1 MGEVGTGVRHH
12 QKPGRPPWRAAVLLL
27 LALVA
32 VAVLVTPGGPAARA
46 AGEGIFELDKVEYS
60 TPEGTAVVVTVKRT
74 SGATLTADV
83 QVQLELEGGDPNV
96 DYPASEQTKLVTFA
110 KNTNLTQQ
118 SVFIQTL
125 NQNRFESKDIFVT
138 IRSVSSG
145 GLIGPI
151 SSSKI
156 RLIGTN
162 EPLVLNVSPRSAGS
176 LPQPVGG
183 DTIVI
188 TGTNFLQPGV
198 SIADSISFKPLF
210 GGAATPLGACGSFSV
225 PSNTQILLRI
235 EVPTGLCAGFL
246 TEAVPHHVIVTVKVG
261 TDSHDSRPDTVERKD
276 LFYYTSGPTI
286 TQLSPKSGTVAGAT
300 QLRIT
305 GRGFT
310 GTPGALCSTVI
321 SQVVIGG
328 TAVSNCV
335 YEGPDTIVAA
345 TPPHPMGKV
354 DVVLTVGVK
363 TSPATSD
370 SEYEYTQGPTI
381 TGLSPNFGPPSGG
394 NTVSITGANFI
405 LKDASLYDVPVSE
418 VLFGG
423 TPAAFVVESSTRIVA
438 TAPPG
443 TGTVQVTLVHPLA
456 GTSQFTTAANYGY
469 SAGPLITSISPDSG
483 PVVGGTV
490 VTITGTGFLPGAT
503 VKFGATQ
510 ATFAT
515 VVSPTRI
522 DVTSPPGAGVV
533 DVVVTVNANASPAGP
548 QARFSYSGPT
558 VESVSPIAGPL
569 AGGGT
574 VTIKGK
580 NFNSQ
585 SVVQFGAVA
594 VIPVYVDPQTL
605 TAVVPASAIP
615 QAVHVRVSTGSG
627 LSPETPGDLYTYT
640 NGPIVDLVNPNN
652 GPTTGGTIVI
662 IIGKNF
668 TAPLSVRFGDTPVE
682 AFNLNSATQITVLSP
697 PNGTPGAVDVRVS
710 KGADASPTGPATKFT
725 YNSAVPKITAL
736 TPNTGSTFGGN
747 EVVITGIGFTG
758 ATCPGA
764 VKFGTVQAPEC
775 QVINDT
781 TMTAKAPPNVSGPA
795 VVVVTT
801 QNGSSEIVPNYTY
814 VSPSGSGGGSTAP
827 PAPGPGGTESYTLTS
842 RWSLLTWTGRD
853 GMSVSDAV
861 RGAGVPGASDLT
873 ARITAIFLW
882 DATTSTWKAYF
893 AGSDGVPGASDF
905 STMATGAVYWVAI
918 SGEGTVPWVV
928 PLS

>member
-1 MGEVGTGVRHH
+1 MRHH
-12 QKPGRPPWRAAVLLL
+12 RKLLRTPVRATALLL
-27 LALVA
+27 LTLWVVALVA
-32 VAVLVTPGGPAARA
+32 LPRTDATA
-46 AGEGIFELDKVEYS
+46 AGEGIFELDKVEYA
-60 TPEGTAVVVTVKRT
+60 TPEGTAVLVTVKRT
-74 SGATLTADV
+74 SGATLTVDV

-96 DYPASEQTKLVTFA
+96 DYPASEQTKLVTFP

-138 IRSVSSG
+138 IRSVSNG

-162 EPLVLNVSPRSAGS
+162 EPQVLNVSPRSAGTD
-176 LPQPVGG
+176 PQPPGG
-183 DTIVI
+183 ETIII
-188 TGTNFLQPGV
+188 TGVNFLQPGV
-198 SIADSISFKPLF
+198 STTTKLSFLPANNIL
-210 GGAATPLGACGSFSV
+210 ATPTPLGTCGTFTPV
-225 PSNTQILLRI
+225 NNTQIILTLNLG
-235 EVPTGLCAGFL
+235 PLPLACGFI
-246 TEAVPHHVIVTVKVG
+246 TEGIAHHIIVTVKDPSA
-261 TDSHDSRPDTVERKD
+261 TEHDSRPDTVERKD

-286 TQLSPKSGTVAGAT
+286 TQLSPKSGTVAGGT

-310 GTPGALCSTVI
+310 GAPGALCSTVI
-321 SQVVIGG
+321 TQLLVGG

-335 YEGPDTIVAA
+335 YEGPNTIVAT

-354 DVVLTVGVK
+354 DVVLTVGAK

-370 SEYEYTQGPTI
+370 SEFEYTQGPTI

-394 NTVSITGANFI
+394 NTVVITGANFI
-405 LKDASLYDVPVSE
+405 LKDTNLYDVPVSE

-443 TGTVQVTLVHPLA
+443 AGTVQVTLKHPLA
-456 GTSQFTTAANYGY
+456 GLSQFTTAANYGY

-490 VTITGTGFLPGAT
+490 VTITGSGFLPGAT

-533 DVVVTVNANASPAGP
+533 DVIVTVNANASPPGP

-585 SVVQFGAVA
+585 AVVQFGAVA
-594 VIPVYVDPQTL
+594 VIPTYVDPQTL
-605 TAVVPASAIP
+605 TAVVPSSAIP

-627 LSPETPGDLYTYT
+627 LSPETPDDLYTYT

-697 PNGTPGAVDVRVS
+697 PNGTPGPVDVRVT
-710 KGADASPTGPATKFT
+710 KGTDTSPTGPATKFT
-725 YNSAVPKITAL
+725 YSSAVPKITAL

-758 ATCPGA
+758 AACPGA

-775 QVINDT
+775 KVINDT
-781 TMTAKAPPNVSGPA
+781 TMTAKAPPNVAGPA

-814 VSPSGSGGGSTAP
+814 VSPTGSGGGSTAP
-827 PAPGPGGTESYTLTS
+827 PAPSPGGTESYTLTS

-853 GMSVSDAV
+853 GMSVNDAV
-861 RGAGVPGASDLT
+861 RGTGIPGASDLS
-873 ARITAIFLW
+873 ARITAIFQW
-882 DATTSTWKAYF
+882 DATTSSWKAF
-893 AGSDGVPGASDF
+893 FVGSDGVPGASDF
-905 STMATGAVYWVAI
+905 STMTTGAVYWVAI
-918 SGEGTVPWVV
+918 SGEGTVPWVI
-928 PLS
+928 PLG

>member
-1 MGEVGTGVRHH
+1 MRHH
-12 QKPGRPPWRAAVLLL
+12 QKPGRAPWRAAVLFV
-27 LALVA
+27 LALSA
-32 VAVLVTPGGPAARA
+32 VALLVMPGTGARA

-60 TPEGTAVVVTVKRT
+60 TPEGTAVLVTVKRT
-74 SGATLTADV
+74 SGATLSVDV

-96 DYPASEQTKLVTFA
+96 DYPASEQTKLVTFP

-125 NQNRFESKDIFVT
+125 NQNRHQDKAIQVT
-138 IRSVSSG
+138 IRSVSLG
-145 GLIGPI
+145 GSIGPI
-151 SSSKI
+151 STAPI
-156 RLIGTN
+156 MILGTWA
-162 EPLVLNVSPRSAGS
+162 PRVLDVNPKAGGNFTTDGTVLTLTGENFISAGWS
-176 LPQPVGG
+176 TKEVLFERVVGG
-183 DTIVI
+183 
-188 TGTNFLQPGV
+188 N
-198 SIADSISFKPLF
+198 S
-210 GGAATPLGACGSFSV
+210 ATVTAPDFFSV
-225 PSNTQILLRI
+225 TPTSLSVKVPNTLTDFMSAPGSPLLATFDVRVRI
-235 EVPTGLCAGFL
+235 EKDSDPAQTSTSRI
-246 TEAVPHHVIVTVKVG
+246 TEADRYIH
-261 TDSHDSRPDTVERKD
+261 
-276 LFYYTSGPTI
+276 TSGPTV
-286 TQLSPKSGTVAGAT
+286 TSMSPASGAPGGGTVVTIAGTEFNGIAGQPCAAGGVVSVLFAGVPAT
-300 QLRIT
+300 DCIYLGVNTLQVRSPA
-305 GRGFT
+305 R
-310 GTPGALCSTVI
+310 PGALT
-321 SQVVIGG
+321 
-328 TAVSNCV
+328 
-335 YEGPDTIVAA
+335 
-345 TPPHPMGKV
+345 TPA
-354 DVVLTVGVK
+354 DVVVYTAGAQTPV
-363 TSPATSD
+363 TSNTRFT
-370 SEYEYTQGPTI
+370 YTGLPQI

-394 NTVSITGANFI
+394 NTVVITGANFI

-443 TGTVQVTLVHPLA
+443 TGTVQVTLKHPLA
-456 GTSQFTTAANYGY
+456 GLSQFTTAANYGY

-533 DVVVTVNANASPAGP
+533 DVVVTVNANASPTGP
-548 QARFSYSGPT
+548 QARFAYSGPT

-585 SVVQFGAVA
+585 AVVQFGAVA
-594 VIPVYVDPQTL
+594 VIPTYVDPQTL
-605 TAVVPASAIP
+605 TAVVPASPIP

-627 LSPETPGDLYTYT
+627 LSPESPDDLYTYT

-697 PNGTPGAVDVRVS
+697 PNGTAGAVDVRVT
-710 KGADASPTGPATKFT
+710 KGTDVSPTGPATKFT

-775 QVINDT
+775 KVINDT

-801 QNGSSEIVPNYTY
+801 QNGSSDIVPNYTY
-814 VSPSGSGGGSTAP
+814 VSPTGSGGGSTAP

-853 GMSVSDAV
+853 GMSVSDAI
-861 RGAGVPGASDLT
+861 RGTGVPGATDLT
-873 ARITAIFLW
+873 ARITAIFQW

-893 AGSDGVPGASDF
+893 AGGDGVPGASDF
-905 STMATGAVYWVAI
+905 STMATGTVYWVAI
-918 SGEGTVPWVV
+918 SGEGTVPWVI

>member
-1 MGEVGTGVRHH
+1 MRHH
-12 QKPGRPPWRAAVLLL
+12 QKVEHPSWRAAVLLL
-27 LALVA
+27 LALAA
-32 VAVLVTPGGPAARA
+32 VALLAMPGTDARA

-60 TPEGTAVVVTVKRT
+60 TPEGTAVLVTVKRT

-96 DYPASEQTKLVTFA
+96 DYPASEQTKLVTFP

-138 IRSVSSG
+138 IRSVSNG

-162 EPLVLNVSPRSAGS
+162 EPQVLDVSPRSAGTD
-176 LPQPVGG
+176 PQPPGG
-183 DTIVI
+183 ETIII
-188 TGTNFLQPGV
+188 TGVNFLQPGV
-198 SIADSISFKPLF
+198 STTTDISFLPANNIL
-210 GGAATPLGACGSFSV
+210 ATPTPLGTCGTFT
-225 PSNTQILLRI
+225 PINNTQIILTLNLGPLPL
-235 EVPTGLCAGFL
+235 VCGFIS
-246 TEAVPHHVIVTVKVG
+246 EGIPHHIIVTVKDPSS
-261 TDSHDSRPDTVERKD
+261 TDHDSRPDTVERND

-286 TQLSPKSGTVAGAT
+286 TQLSPKSGTVAGGT
-300 QLRIT
+300 QVRIT
-305 GRGFT
+305 GRGFL
-310 GTPGALCSTVI
+310 GAPGALCSTVI

-335 YEGPDTIVAA
+335 YEGPNTIVAT
-345 TPPHPMGKV
+345 TPPHPIGKV
-354 DVVLTVGVK
+354 DVVLTVGAK

-370 SEYEYTQGPTI
+370 SEFEYTQGPTI

-394 NTVSITGANFI
+394 NTVVITGANFI
-405 LKDASLYDVPVSE
+405 LKDATLYDVPVSE

-423 TPAAFVVESSTRIVA
+423 ASAAFVVESSTRIVA

-443 TGTVQVTLVHPLA
+443 TGTVQVTLKHPLA
-456 GTSQFTTAANYGY
+456 GLSQFTSAANYGY

-522 DVTSPPGAGVV
+522 DVTSPAGAGVV
-533 DVVVTVNANASPAGP
+533 DVIVTVNANASPAGP

-585 SVVQFGAVA
+585 AVVQFGAVA
-594 VIPVYVDPQTL
+594 VIPTYVDPQTL

-627 LSPETPGDLYTYT
+627 LSPETPADLYTYT

-697 PNGTPGAVDVRVS
+697 PNGTPGAVDVRVT
-710 KGADASPTGPATKFT
+710 KGTDVSPTGPATKFT

-747 EVVITGIGFTG
+747 DVVITGIGFTG
-758 ATCPGA
+758 AACPGA

-775 QVINDT
+775 KVINDT
-781 TMTAKAPPNVSGPA
+781 TMTAKAPANVSGPA
-795 VVVVTT
+795 VVVITT

-814 VSPSGSGGGSTAP
+814 VSPTGSGGGSTAP

-842 RWSLLTWTGRD
+842 RWSLMTWTGRD

-861 RGAGVPGASDLT
+861 RGTGVPGANDLST
-873 ARITAIFLW
+873 RITAIFQW
-882 DATTSTWKAYF
+882 DATAATWKAYF
-893 AGSDGVPGASDF
+893 VGGDGVPGASDF
-905 STMATGAVYWVAI
+905 STMAIGAVYWVAI
-918 SGEGTVPWVV
+918 SGEGTVPWVI

>member
-1 MGEVGTGVRHH
+1 MRLALLVLLALSA
-12 QKPGRPPWRAAVLLL
+12 AAVLGVPR
-27 LALVA
+27 ASVS
-32 VAVLVTPGGPAARA
+32 A
-46 AGEGIFELDKVEYS
+46 AGEGIFELDKVAYE
-60 TPEGTAVVVTVKRT
+60 TPEGTAVLVTVKRT

-83 QVQLELEGGDPNV
+83 LVQLELEGGDPNV
-96 DYPASEQTKLVTFA
+96 EYPASEQTKLVTFP

-138 IRSVSSG
+138 IRSVSNG
-145 GLIGPI
+145 GQIGPI

-162 EPLVLNVSPRSAGS
+162 EPQVTNVSPRSAGS
-176 LPQPVGG
+176 LPQPAGG
-183 DTIVI
+183 DTVLI
-188 TGTNFLQPGV
+188 TGVNFLQPGI
-198 SIADSISFKPLF
+198 SQASAISFLPVTDAL
-210 GGAATPLGACGSFSV
+210 ATPTPLGTCGTFT
-225 PSNTQILLRI
+225 PLSNTQILLTLNLGPVWPPACGFI
-235 EVPTGLCAGFL
+235 TEGL
-246 TEAVPHHVIVTVKVG
+246 PHHIIVTVK
-261 TDSHDSRPDTVERKD
+261 DAAMADHNSRPDTVTRKD
-276 LFYYTSGPTI
+276 TFVYTSGPTV
-286 TQLSPKSGTVAGAT
+286 TQLTPKSGTVAGGT

-321 SQVVIGG
+321 TQVVIGG
-328 TAVSNCV
+328 TAVTNCV
-335 YEGPDTIVAA
+335 YDGPDTIVAV
-345 TPPHPMGKV
+345 TPPHTMGKV
-354 DVVLTVGVK
+354 DVVLTVSGK

-370 SEYEYTQGPTI
+370 SQYEYTQGPTI

-394 NTVSITGANFI
+394 NTVVITGANFI
-405 LKDASLYDVPVSE
+405 LKDASLYDVPVST

-423 TPAAFVVESSTRIVA
+423 VSATFVVESSTRIVA
-438 TAPPG
+438 TAPAG
-443 TGTVQVTLVHPLA
+443 TGTQQVTLVHPLA

-469 SAGPLITSISPDSG
+469 SAGPLISSISPDFG

-522 DVTSPPGAGVV
+522 DVTSPPGTGVV
-533 DVVVTVNANASPAGP
+533 DVVVTVNANPSPTGP

-558 VESVSPIAGPL
+558 VESISPIAGPP

-574 VTIKGK
+574 ITIKGK

-585 SVVQFGAVA
+585 SVVQFGPSLS
-594 VIPVYVDPQTL
+594 VIPTYVDTQTL
-605 TAVVPASAIP
+605 TAVVPASPIV

-627 LSPETPGDLYTYT
+627 ISPETEADVYTYT

-668 TAPLSVRFGDTPVE
+668 TAPLSVRFGDKPVD
-682 AFNLNSATQITVLSP
+682 AFNINSATQITLLSP
-697 PNGTPGAVDVRVS
+697 SNGTPGAVDVRVT
-710 KGADASPTGPATKFT
+710 KGSDVSPTGPATKFT

-747 EVVITGIGFTG
+747 EVVITGLGFTG
-758 ATCPGA
+758 ASCPGS

-775 QVINDT
+775 TVINDT
-781 TMTAKAPPNVSGPA
+781 TMTAKAPPNVSGAA
-795 VVVVTT
+795 VVLVTT
-801 QNGSSEIVPNYTY
+801 QNGTSDIVPNYTY
-814 VSPSGSGGGSTAP
+814 VSPSGTGGGSSAP
-827 PAPGPGGTESYTLTS
+827 PAPGPGGNESYTLTY
-842 RWSLLTWTGRD
+842 RWSLLTWTGRN
-853 GMSVSDAV
+853 GMNVSDAV
-861 RGAGVPGASDLT
+861 HGTGVPGASDLSN
-873 ARITAIFLW
+873 RITALFQW
-882 DATTSTWKAYF
+882 DAVAGTWRAYF
-893 AGSDGVPGASDF
+893 VGGDNVPGASDF
-905 STMATGAVYWVAI
+905 TTLTQGAVYWVAI
-918 SGEGTVPWVV
+918 SGGGVVPWVV
-928 PLS
+928 PLN

>member
-1 MGEVGTGVRHH
+1 MKAEGTR
-12 QKPGRPPWRAAVLLL
+12 WRIALLVL
-27 LALVA
+27 LAL
-32 VAVLVTPGGPAARA
+32 AAAAIFGASRSTATA

-60 TPEGTAVVVTVKRT
+60 TPEGTAVLVTVKRT

-96 DYPASEQTKLVTFA
+96 EYPASEQTKLVTFP
-110 KNTNLTQQ
+110 KNTNLSQQ

-125 NQNRFESKDIFVT
+125 NQNRFQSKDIFVT
-138 IRSVSSG
+138 IRSVSGG
-145 GLIGPI
+145 GLIGAI

-156 RLIGTN
+156 RIIGTN
-162 EPLVLNVSPRSAGS
+162 EPQVTNVSPRSAGS
-176 LPQPVGG
+176 LPQPPGG
-183 DTIVI
+183 DPLVI
-188 TGTNFLQPGV
+188 TGVNFFQPGV
-198 SIADSISFKPLF
+198 SVADSISFKPLL
-210 GGAATPLGACGSFSV
+210 GGPATPLGDCGSFSV
-225 PSNTQILLRI
+225 LSNTQILLRI
-235 EVPTGLCAGFL
+235 EAPVPVLCAAFPL
-246 TEAVPHHVIVTVKVG
+246 TEGVPHHLIVTVKVG
-261 TDSHDSRPDTVERKD
+261 TDFYESRPDSLERKD
-276 LFYYTSGPTI
+276 LFYYTTGPAI
-286 TQLSPKSGTVAGAT
+286 TQLTPKSGTVAGGT

-321 SQVVIGG
+321 QTVVIGG

-335 YEGPDTIVAA
+335 YDGPDTIVAV
-345 TPPHPMGKV
+345 TPPHSMGKV
-354 DVVLTVGVK
+354 DVVLTVAGK

-370 SEYEYTQGPTI
+370 SVYEYTQGPTI

-394 NTVSITGANFI
+394 NTVVITGANFI
-405 LKDASLYDVPVSE
+405 LKDASLYDVPVSS

-423 TPAAFVVESSTRIVA
+423 VSAAFVVESSTRIVA
-438 TAPPG
+438 TAPAG
-443 TGTVQVTLVHPLA
+443 TGTQQVTLVHPLA

-469 SAGPLITSISPDSG
+469 SAGPLISSISPDFG

-503 VKFGATQ
+503 VKFGANQ

-522 DVTSPPGAGVV
+522 DVTSPAGTGVV
-533 DVVVTVNANASPAGP
+533 DVVVTVNANPSPTGP
-548 QARFSYSGPT
+548 QSRFSYSGPT

-585 SVVQFGAVA
+585 SVVQFGAA
-594 VIPVYVDPQTL
+594 LTVIPTYVDTQTL
-605 TAVVPASAIP
+605 TAVVPASPIA

-627 LSPETPGDLYTYT
+627 ISPETPADVYTYT

-668 TAPLSVRFGDTPVE
+668 TAPLSLRFGDTPVD
-682 AFNLNSATQITVLSP
+682 AFNINSATQITVLSP
-697 PNGTPGAVDVRVS
+697 ANGTPGPVDVRVT
-710 KGADASPTGPATKFT
+710 KGTDVSPTGPSTKFT

-747 EVVITGIGFTG
+747 EVVITGLGFTG
-758 ATCPGA
+758 ASCPGS
-764 VKFGTVQAPEC
+764 VKFGTVQAAEC
-775 QVINDT
+775 TVINDT
-781 TMTAKAPPNVSGPA
+781 TMTTKAPPNVSGPA
-795 VVVVTT
+795 VVLVST
-801 QNGSSEIVPNYTY
+801 QNGTSDIVPNYTY
-814 VSPSGSGGGSTAP
+814 VSPTGTGGGSSAP
-827 PAPGPGGTESYTLTS
+827 PAPSPGGNESYTLTS
-842 RWSLLTWTGRD
+842 RWSLLTWTGRN

-861 RGAGVPGASDLT
+861 HGTGVPGAVDLSG
-873 ARITAIFLW
+873 RITALFQW
-882 DATTSTWKAYF
+882 DAVADTWRAYF
-893 AGSDGVPGASDF
+893 VGGDSVPGASDF
-905 STMATGAVYWVAI
+905 TTLTQGAVYWVAI
-918 SGEGTVPWVV
+918 SGEGAVPWVV
-928 PLS
+928 PLN

>member
-1 MGEVGTGVRHH
+1 LLSLTLC
-12 QKPGRPPWRAAVLLL
+12 AVAL
-27 LALVA
+27 LALPQRGA
-32 VAVLVTPGGPAARA
+32 TA

-60 TPEGTAVVVTVKRT
+60 TPEGTAVLVTVKRT
-74 SGATLTADV
+74 SGATLTVDV

-96 DYPASEQTKLVTFA
+96 DYPASEQTKLVTFP

-138 IRSVSSG
+138 IRSVSNG
-145 GLIGPI
+145 GQIGPI

-156 RLIGTN
+156 RIIGTN
-162 EPLVLNVSPRSAGS
+162 EPQVLNVSPRSAGTD
-176 LPQPVGG
+176 PQPPGG
-183 DTIVI
+183 ETIVI
-188 TGTNFLQPGV
+188 TGVNFLQPGV
-198 SIADSISFKPLF
+198 STTTRLSFLPANNIL
-210 GGAATPLGACGSFSV
+210 ATPTPLGTCGTFTPV
-225 PSNTQILLRI
+225 NNTQIILTLNLGPLPL
-235 EVPTGLCAGFL
+235 VCGFI
-246 TEAVPHHVIVTVKVG
+246 TEGVAHHIIVTVKDPSN
-261 TDSHDSRPDTVERKD
+261 TEHNSRPDTVERKD

-286 TQLSPKSGTVAGAT
+286 TQLSPKSGTVAGGT

-310 GTPGALCSTVI
+310 GVPGALCSTVI
-321 SQVVIGG
+321 THLLIGG

-335 YEGPDTIVAA
+335 YEGPNTIVAI
-345 TPPHPMGKV
+345 TPPHPLGKV
-354 DVVLTVGVK
+354 DVALTVGTK

-370 SEYEYTQGPTI
+370 SEFEYTQGPTI
-381 TGLSPNFGPPSGG
+381 TGLSPSFGPPSGG
-394 NTVSITGANFI
+394 NTIVIAGVNFI
-405 LKDASLYDVPVSE
+405 LKDANLYDVPVSE

-423 TPAAFVVESSTRIVA
+423 TPAASFVVESSTRIVA

-443 TGTVQVTLVHPLA
+443 AGTVHVTLKHPLA
-456 GTSQFTTAANYGY
+456 GLSQFTTAANYGY
-469 SAGPLITSISPDSG
+469 SAGPLIASISPDSG

-503 VKFGATQ
+503 VKFGANQ

-533 DVVVTVNANASPAGP
+533 DVVVTVNANASPPGP

-585 SVVQFGAVA
+585 AVVQFGAVA
-594 VIPVYVDPQTL
+594 VIPTYVDPQTL

-627 LSPETPGDLYTYT
+627 LSPETSADLYTYT
-640 NGPIVDLVNPNN
+640 NGPIVDLVNPDN

-697 PNGTPGAVDVRVS
+697 PNGSPGPVDVRVTR
-710 KGADASPTGPATKFT
+710 GTDTSPTGPATKFT

-775 QVINDT
+775 KVINDT

-801 QNGSSEIVPNYTY
+801 PNGSSEIVPNYTY
-814 VSPSGSGGGSTAP
+814 VSPTGSGGGSTAP
-827 PAPGPGGTESYTLTS
+827 PPPSPGGTESYTLTS

-853 GMSVSDAV
+853 GMSVNDAI
-861 RGAGVPGASDLT
+861 RGTGVPGASDLS
-873 ARITAIFLW
+873 ARITAIFQW
-882 DATTSTWKAYF
+882 DAPSSSWKAF
-893 AGSDGVPGASDF
+893 FVGSDGVPGASDF
-905 STMATGAVYWVAI
+905 STMTTGAVYWVAI

-928 PLS
+928 PLG